1 MNEKAEKKETAGEPG
16 VTDIEPD
23 TPPDQRWKVKLEIF
37 EGPLDLLL
45 HLVRKEDVDIRDIPI
60 ATIADEY
67 LAYLDVLK
75 ELDLNVAGEFVLMAS
90 TLVYLKSR
98 VLIPRDLLQHTEEHG
113 GEEEDPEEVFY
124 RELEEYQRFKE
135 AAQRLAEKR
144 LHQDSLWPRGGPPA
158 ELDEDGE
165 PYLEATLFD
174 LVEAFRDIRE
184 RAEARP
190 PGITIERKRT
200 SIGEMV
206 KLLAERLKGH
216 RSLDFHEIFTQRDGS
231 VMYRSMLVSTFL
243 AMLELMRLQVIRVLQ
258 RKKFEG
264 LRVFKTVS
272 DEELERISHEGI
284 REESTG

>member
-1 MNEKAEKKETAGEPG
+1 MNSVAPQEE
-16 VTDIEPD
+16 
-23 TPPDQRWKVKLEIF
+23 RWQVKLEVF

-45 HLVRKEDVDIRDIPI
+45 HLVRKEEMDIRDIPI

-75 ELDLNVAGEFVLMAS
+75 ELDLNVAGEFLLMAS

-98 VLIPRDLLQHTEEHG
+98 VLIPRELLQHTESAE

-124 RELEEYQRFKE
+124 REFEEYQRFRE
-135 AAQRLAEKR
+135 AARRLAEKR
-144 LHQDSLWPRGGPPA
+144 LHQDALWPRGGPPA

-165 PYLEATLFD
+165 PYLEVTLFD
-174 LVEAFRDIRE
+174 LVAAFREIRE
-184 RAEARP
+184 RLESRP
-190 PGITIERKRT
+190 EGLRIERKRT

-206 KLLAERLKGH
+206 RLLAARLRGT
-216 RSLDFHEIFTQRDGS
+216 RSLDFHEIFQARDGG
-231 VMYRSMLVSTFL
+231 MMGRAMLVATFL
-243 AMLELMRLQVIRVLQ
+243 AILELMRLQVIRVLQ
-258 RKKFEG
+258 RKRFET

-272 DEELERISHEGI
+272 DEELERISNEGI

>member
-1 MNEKAEKKETAGEPG
+1 MSEEHENEQTVEETPGTGAETEEGADK
-16 VTDIEPD
+16 
-23 TPPDQRWKVKLEIF
+23 RWKVKLEIF

-98 VLIPRDLLQHTEEHG
+98 AMIPRDLLQHTQDAD
-113 GEEEDPEEVFY
+113 GEEEDPAEVFY
-124 RELEEYQRFKE
+124 REFEEYQRFKE

-158 ELDEDGE
+158 ELEEDGE
-165 PYLEATLFD
+165 PYLEVTLFD
-174 LVEAFRDIRE
+174 LVEAFREIRE
-184 RAEARP
+184 RAETRP
-190 PGITIERKRT
+190 PSLTIERKRV

-206 KLLAERLKGH
+206 MRLADRLKGH
-216 RSLDFHEIFTQRDGS
+216 RSLDFHAIFQRHDGLI
-231 VMYRSMLVSTFL
+231 MDRSMLVSTFL
-243 AMLELMRLQVIRVLQ
+243 AVLELMRLQVIRVLQ